1 MELRQRLLYPF
12 AKKFFAGLKLED
24 AISRARF
31 VDSRGMGAIIDFLGE
46 DVRTPEAADQA
57 KAEYLRV
64 LKEVGKARLDASF
77 TIKLTNLGL
86 GFSYG
91 ITRDNAFELA
101 KTAKEEGVFLWV
113 DMEGSSHTSDTIR
126 IYREIHGVNREC
138 GIALQA
144 CLRRT
149 REDLGPLIS
158 DGAVIRLVKG
168 AYKEPPA
175 TAFQKSSE
183 VRVNWLTLVQES
195 FNKSGR
201 FAVGTHD
208 RSLVGRALKLSEGY
222 AGRIEFQML
231 MGVRDSLKEELL
243 GKGKRV
249 VEYIPYGTDWY
260 GYGIGRLLEKK
271 RNVLYFAQGLFGR

>member
-24 AISRARF
+24 AISRARL
-31 VDSRGMGAIIDFLGE
+31 VNSRGMGAIIDFLGE
-46 DVRTPEAADQA
+46 NVSEAEAAERA
-57 KAEYLRV
+57 KAEYMRV
-64 LKEVGKARLDASF
+64 LKAIGKARLDASF

-91 ITRDNAFELA
+91 LTRDNASDIA
-101 KTAKEEGVFLWV
+101 KAAKEEGVFLWV
-113 DMEGSSHTSDTIR
+113 DMEGSSYTSDTIR

-168 AYKEPPA
+168 AYKEPPEA
-175 TAFQKSSE
+175 AFQKFSE
-183 VRVNWLTLVQES
+183 VSGNWLTLAKEL

-222 AGRIEFQML
+222 AGRFEFQML

-260 GYGIGRLLEKK
+260 GYGIRRLLEKK
-271 RNVLYFAQGLFGR
+271 RNVLYFAQGLIGR